1 MIALLWIGFS
11 VFVLVMLALDLF
23 VVNRKPHVIN
33 VRAALGWTG
42 VCIVMALAFNV
53 AVYYIYEHD
62 WLGIGSKF
70 AVINLPDPPAL
81 GPGETPPADAEPPKL
96 RIPTG
101 QGKRAAT
108 EFFTGW
114 LIEYSLSMDNIFVI
128 ALIFA
133 HFQVPTRFQ
142 HRVLFWGILGALVL
156 RGIMIGLGAV
166 LVANFEWVL
175 YIFGVILVYTGVKLV
190 TQKEEDFDPE
200 HGWVLRMARR
210 LLPIS
215 RGISAER
222 FTARIDGKLFFTPLF
237 IVLLVVETT
246 DVVFAIDS
254 IPAIFGITRDPF
266 LVFTSNIFAIM
277 GLRSLYFA
285 LAALMDKFKFV
296 KFSLAFIL
304 AFVGVKMMLEGVH
317 RLRPVSAR
325 LFGEVPGWLDWL
337 PTEQVHIA
345 SGVSLGIIAAALTVG
360 VGTSVV
366 LSRRKAQA
374 RRPELND
381 EPTE

>member
-1 MIALLWIGFS
+1 MIAFLWIGFIL
-11 VFVLVMLALDLF
+11 FVLVMLALDLF
-23 VVNRKPHVIN
+23 VVNRKPHEIN

-42 VCIVMALAFNV
+42 VCIVVALAFNV
-53 AVYYIYEHD
+53 AVYYIYEHN
-62 WLGIGSKF
+62 WLGIGSQF
-70 AVINLPDPPAL
+70 ALINAPDAPAGQAPEAPPSEAQLPA
-81 GPGETPPADAEPPKL
+81 GV
-96 RIPTG
+96 RTG
-101 QGKRAAT
+101 QGTRAAQ

-133 HFQVPTRFQ
+133 HFQVPAKFQ

-156 RGIMIGLGAV
+156 RGVMIGLGAV
-166 LVANFEWVL
+166 LVTHFEWVL
-175 YIFGVILVYTGVKLV
+175 YIFGAILIYTGVKLV
-190 TQKEEDFDPE
+190 MQREEEFDPE
-200 HGWVLRMARR
+200 HGWVLRLARR

-222 FTARIDGKLFFTPLF
+222 FTARIDGKLYFTPLF

-254 IPAIFGITRDPF
+254 IPAIFGITKDPF

-285 LAALMDKFKFV
+285 LAALMDKFKYV

-304 AFVGVKMMLEGVH
+304 AFVGVKMMLEGLH
-317 RLRPVSAR
+317 HLRPISGKV
-325 LFGEVPGWLDWL
+325 FGGVPGWLDWL
-337 PTEQVHIA
+337 PAEQVHIS
-345 SGVSLGIIAAALTVG
+345 SGVSLGVIAAALTVG
-360 VGTSVV
+360 VGTSVM
-366 LSRRKAQA
+366 LARRKP
-374 RRPELND
+374 RPQPPDLND